1 MTGGGGGLVTAARG
15 SNTALDGVAC
25 GRLQRALDRQQVA
38 VPPNVV
44 ACLDTLPAFRSL
56 WPGLPSYKLHELAD
70 CKLRHHRGRGDTAAT
85 VPHDAA
91 DDTRVLEQ
99 LVAFVPLARQ
109 FILERHF
116 IADCLVA
123 PSARAGG
130 TGDLEQRL
138 SHLAVSPGT
147 D

>member
-25 GRLQRALDRQQVA
+25 GRLQRALDCQQVA

-70 CKLRHHRGRGDTAAT
+70 CKLQHLGGDTAAT

-91 DDTRVLEQ
+91 HDTRVLEQ

-109 FILERHF
+109 FILEHHF